1 MVNFCYFSRFSQ
13 NCEKRK
19 LASLA
24 LSVCLLSVRLLA
36 WNNSV
41 PTGRIFI
48 KYEICVSKF
57 YQENRRFIKKMTSI
71 MGTLHAELCTL
82 ITLYQWILLRTRN
95 DLDKNCRENQKT
107 YLVKYLFFSEN
118 RVVCEWLWKNTLRLD
133 RPHATTQSMRF
144 ECCINYGYKH
154 TIRILNTYCFST
166 VTVVTRTRHN
176 VTLYVPFL
184 SRYSIQPYI
193 YQQAA
198 ICILQILP

>member
-107 YLVKYLFFSEN
+107 YLVKYLFFFPKIVSFVN
-118 RVVCEWLWKNTLRLD
+118 DCGKILYGWTGHMRQHRACALNAALIT
-133 RPHATTQSMRF
+133 ATNTQS
-144 ECCINYGYKH
+144 EYL
-154 TIRILNTYCFST
+154 ILIASP
-166 VTVVTRTRHN
+166 R
-176 VTLYVPFL
+176 
-184 SRYSIQPYI
+184 
-193 YQQAA
+193 
-198 ICILQILP
+198 